1 MNHKSI
7 NKILVVEDNQGDA
20 RLLREMFYEQFV
32 HDTVMAHVEYLSDAE
47 KYLAENKVDVVLLD
61 LGLPDAQGLEVV
73 RRTRMAAPHIPMVVL
88 TGLDDESMALQT
100 LQEGAQDYLIKGQIE
115 PLGLLRALRYAIERK
130 GTEVELE
137 HARGDM
143 ALELAG
149 LKAEFLAN
157 MSHEIRTPINGVIG
171 MAELLLGTN
180 LDAAQR
186 SYAETISVSSN
197 ALLTI
202 INDMR
207 DFSNIEASKT
217 EF

>member
-7 NKILVVEDNQGDA
+7 NKILVVEDNQADA

-32 HDTVMAHVEYLSDAE
+32 QDTVMAHVEYLIDAE

-61 LGLPDAQGLEVV
+61 LGLPDAQGLDVV
-73 RRTRMAAPHIPMVVL
+73 RRIRTAAPLVPMVVL

-115 PLGLLRALRYAIERK
+115 SLGLLRALRYAIERK
-130 GTEVELE
+130 STEVELM

-143 ALELAG
+143 AVESARI
-149 LKAEFLAN
+149 KAEFLTN
-157 MSHEIRTPINGVIG
+157 MSNEIRTPINGVIG

-202 INDMR
+202 INDR
-207 DFSNIEASKT
+207 LDFSNI
-217 EF
+217 